1 MDGTLR
7 RKAGILIIIF
17 SICLNAKS
25 QEFKFDHLNTN
36 DGLSQGTVNCV
47 YQDKKGFVWIGT
59 NDGLNRYDAYSF
71 RVYKTNPN
79 DTLSISGNAIVSIAE
94 DSASNLWIATRNNGL
109 NYYNRRKDIFIR
121 YQHNPANNKS
131 LSSNNLKRVVADRKG
146 NVLVATLGGGLNV
159 LDDKTGN
166 FAVYKHSDSDPA
178 SIGDNYVFCIQDD
191 GDGKFWIGS
200 ECGSVDLFDL
210 KNGTFKKYKFK
221 DSFKK
226 FGWDIGVSLM
236 KDRSGNLWIGTN
248 GNGLFN
254 LNINSGEVKEINM
267 AGNGFTSNI
276 ITSLCQYNDN
286 VLIGTDGGGIH
297 IWNSAKSAFTHLTS
311 DLGNAKG
318 LSNNAIY
325 CMYTD
330 RSNSLWI
337 GTFQGGLNIYN
348 ASKFK
353 FRHYTQQIGKA
364 NTLSNKSV
372 LAIFQDKDENI
383 WIGTDGGGVNLFNRL
398 QSSFTTYNADPNSSG
413 AISGNVVKSIFQDHL
428 GNIWMGTYA
437 SGLNLFDPKTKRF
450 RHYIN
455 RKEDAS
461 SLGHNNVWVI
471 FEDSRNDLWLG
482 LMGGGL
488 DKMDRDAGT
497 FTHFVSGESKQ
508 GLSSNNVKTLFED
521 KQGNFWVG
529 TEGGGLNKFDRSSG
543 TFVSF
548 LNNPRDPASIPDN
561 DIRALV
567 QSGDGTFWIGTA
579 NGLAIFDYKIGKFIY
594 SPIND
599 SLPNKVINGILED
612 TRGNLWIS
620 TNKGLSCY
628 NAKTKSVRNY
638 DTEDGLQGNDFNY
651 TSLFKSPFNN
661 EMYFGGTNGF
671 NVFDPGDINDNTFLP
686 EVLITGLNI
695 MGKEV
700 GAGDTINKRVILKQP
715 ITETELLVLS
725 HRENNF
731 ELEFAALSFTSPQ
744 KNQYQYMM
752 EGVDNDW
759 VKTSA
764 NKRVASYMNLSP
776 GTYLFKVRASNNDGK
791 WSDIVTVLKIRI
803 KAPWWKTWIFRI
815 FVMILLAGGIYFA
828 IKIRMKSVEH
838 QKQKLEQAVE
848 NRTREL
854 KQMIR
859 LIREK
864 SEKLFQ
870 TGSVLSQKAEILSSG
885 VDYQI
890 NAAEQIENDL
900 FEVTEHSRKN
910 SDNAETANSITNQT
924 LHHLDQV
931 KDAAEK
937 NMNEINLINDKITML
952 EDIFRQTNLL
962 SLNASIEA
970 ARAGEHGR
978 GFAVVANEVR
988 KLADRSKIAS
998 QEIVESAKKGADVSE
1013 VSGKIILGFIPEVQK
1028 TVSII
1033 REISQASIQQRDY
1046 IEKVNDKLKD
1056 FLKVVDEHTQMAKD
1070 ISGVSK
1076 EIDLLAKSLNS
1087 QVTSIQL

>member
-1 MDGTLR
+1 MEGWLKRTICSL
-7 RKAGILIIIF
+7 ACIATIIVN
-17 SICLNAKS
+17 SKS
-25 QEFKFDHLNTN
+25 QDFKFDHLNTS

-47 YQDKKGFVWIGT
+47 YQDKRGFIWIGT

-71 RVYKTNPN
+71 RVYKTNPS

-109 NYYNRRKDIFIR
+109 NYYNRKKDVFIR
-121 YQHNPANNKS
+121 YQNNPANIKS
-131 LSSNNLKRVVADRKG
+131 LSTNNLKRVVADKNG

-159 LDDKTGN
+159 FNEKDGTFDI
-166 FAVYKHSDSDPA
+166 YKHKEDDPA
-178 SIGDNYVFCIQDD
+178 SLGDNYVFCIQDE

-200 ECGSVDLFDL
+200 ECGDVDLFDT
-210 KNGTFKKYKFK
+210 KSKTFKKYRFK
-221 DSFKK
+221 ENFKR
-226 FGWDIGVSLM
+226 FGWDIGVSLL
-236 KDRSGNLWIGTN
+236 KDKSGNLWIGTN
-248 GNGLFN
+248 GNGLFTLDVN
-254 LNINSGEVKEINM
+254 TGDVKETDI
-267 AGNGFTSNI
+267 AKNGFTSNI
-276 ITSLCQYNDN
+276 ITSLCLYKNN

-297 IWNSAKSAFTHLTS
+297 IWDNERNSFGHIGNDIGDPKSLT
-311 DLGNAKG
+311 
-318 LSNNAIY
+318 NNAIY
-325 CMYTD
+325 CMFVD
-330 RSNSLWI
+330 RGGSLWV
-337 GTFQGGLNIYN
+337 GTFQGGLNIYSP
-348 ASKFK
+348 SKYK
-353 FRHYTQQIGKA
+353 FRHYTLQIGKA
-364 NTLSNKSV
+364 NSLSNKSV
-372 LAIFQDKDENI
+372 LAIYQDKDENI
-383 WIGTDGGGVNLFNRL
+383 WIGTDGGGVNLFNRFE
-398 QSSFTTYNADPNSSG
+398 SSFTTLKADPGNSGS
-413 AISGNVVKSIFQDHL
+413 ISGNVVKSIFEDHL
-428 GNIWMGTYA
+428 GNLWMGTYA
-437 SGLNLFDPKTKRF
+437 NGLNLMDRKTKRF
-450 RHYIN
+450 RHYLN
-455 RKEDAS
+455 RKDDAAS
-461 SLGHNNVWVI
+461 IGHNNVWVI
-471 FEDSRNDLWLG
+471 FEDSKKDLWIG

-488 DKMDRDAGT
+488 DKMDRETGT
-497 FTHFVSGESKQ
+497 FTHYVNSESKQ
-508 GLSSNNVKTLFED
+508 SLSSNNVKTLFED
-521 KQGNFWVG
+521 SQGNFWVG

-548 LNNPRDPASIPDN
+548 LNNPRDPGSIPDN
-561 DIRALV
+561 DIRALT

-579 NGLAIFDYKIGKFIY
+579 NGLAAFDYKTQKFVY
-594 SPIND
+594 PPLND

-628 NAKTKSVRNY
+628 YIKNKTVRHY

-651 TSLFKSPFNN
+651 TANFKSPFNN
-661 EMYFGGTNGF
+661 HMYFGGTNGF
-671 NVFDPGDINDNTFLP
+671 NVFDPGDMNDNIFLP
-686 EVLITGLNI
+686 EVLITGLYI

-700 GAGDTINKRVILKQP
+700 GAGDTINKRVVLKQP
-715 ITETELLVLS
+715 VTETEFLVLS

-731 ELEFAALSFTSPQ
+731 GLEFAALNFISSQ
-744 KNQYQYMM
+744 KNEYQYMM
-752 EGVDNDW
+752 EGVDEDW
-759 VKTSA
+759 IKTSA
-764 NKRVASYMNLSP
+764 SKRLASYMNLSP

-791 WSDIVTVLKIRI
+791 WSDKVTLLKIKV

-815 FVMILLAGGIYFA
+815 FVLFLFAGGIYFA
-828 IKIRMKSVEH
+828 IRIRMKSIEY
-838 QKQKLEQAVE
+838 QRQKLEQAVE

-859 LIREK
+859 IIKEK

-870 TGSVLSQKAEILSSG
+870 TGSVLSQKAEVLSSG

-890 NAAEQIENDL
+890 NAASQIENDL

-910 SDNAETANSITNQT
+910 SDNAETANGITNQT
-924 LHHLDQV
+924 LLHLDQV

-937 NMNEINLINDKITML
+937 NMKEINLINDKITML

-998 QEIVESAKKGADVSE
+998 QEIVESAKKGADVSD